1 MNPES
6 HTGQDI
12 IDMQDASHG
21 SYNVTANVKTVS
33 HNDLETTVNLQ
44 GESSN
49 NGTASDTNEDP
60 AIVQAVNDL
69 ETTVDMQRDSS
80 NNNGTASDTNEDT
93 ENVKQH
99 SLEESIDGLI
109 LDPTEAQTPNA
120 SWCWLPAEVEVFG
133 KETRESFTRT
143 CVKFTKFDDQV
154 VYSKSV
160 TVIRNELFYR
170 SKGVLVRPHFLPQSF
185 VCILDLQDAIARFDS
200 SSLCLGC
207 DPKFGEQLATMK
219 SVTQGKLSWR
229 SKRCL
234 KVLERGSTCHFCR
247 HVNELLPLKQS
258 KMEKL
263 VSRNR
268 KLKASNRAKEK
279 LVKRRNDSV
288 KVIIL
293 KTFAFCIK

>member
-1 MNPES
+1 M
-6 HTGQDI
+6 
-12 IDMQDASHG
+12 
-21 SYNVTANVKTVS
+21 
-33 HNDLETTVNLQ
+33 Q

-49 NGTASDTNEDP
+49 NGTTSDTNEDP
-60 AIVQAVNDL
+60 ANVQAVNDL
-69 ETTVDMQRDSS
+69 ETTVNFQGESS
-80 NNNGTASDTNEDT
+80 NNCPASVTNEDP
-93 ENVKQH
+93 ENFEQH

-109 LDPTEAQTPNA
+109 LDPTEAKTPNA

-170 SKGVLVRPHFLPQSF
+170 SKGVLVRPNFLPQSF
-185 VCILDLQDAIARFDS
+185 VCILDLQDAMARFDS

-268 KLKASNRAKEK
+268 KLKASNKAKEK
-279 LVKRRNDSV
+279 LVKRRNDAV
-288 KVIIL
+288 KVIML
-293 KTFAFCIK
+293 KTFAFCIKLFQFQFLIFRNSGKR